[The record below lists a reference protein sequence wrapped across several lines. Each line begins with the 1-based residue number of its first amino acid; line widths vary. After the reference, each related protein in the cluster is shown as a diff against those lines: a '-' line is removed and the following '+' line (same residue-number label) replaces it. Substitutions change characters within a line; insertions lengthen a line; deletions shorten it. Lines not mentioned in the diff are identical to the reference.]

1 MKLNIKLY
9 ALSSLIALSLG
20 SCSESFLDKAPLGAL
35 STATFDTD
43 TTTLGLAVNRLYGT
57 LAWREYTIGRQQFS
71 THEMA
76 GDDFV
81 PGSDANMNLFQN
93 YTFLADNAY
102 IQQYWDRTYQN
113 IHYANVVIDRTTAL
127 GAKAPVSAK
136 LYEAQARFFRAYYHF
151 DLTNVFGDVPLRD
164 HDPSSEEYNI
174 PKSSRADIIKLVI
187 SDLKYAI
194 DNLPTRAQWGTA
206 QLGRMTKGTAQGLL
220 AKVYLYEGDYANA
233 KVYADAVVNGGEYSL
248 NPDYRGAF
256 SPEKLYGTENMM
268 PGGYIF
274 NSSISAGRWYNPYL
288 QYQGLPAFAN
298 GIIYPSQNLVDSYE
312 RGDPRFKA
320 TIFTKTDSIA
330 GYNNNKPVAFPANAG
345 FANKK
350 VIWPFS
356 YWNQSNFSFQNVN
369 PMFLRYADIVLINAE
384 ASNELGNQADAL
396 KYLEQI
402 RFRARGGMT
411 FQASVAAG
419 LNAGQGILPEVTA
432 TGKKELR
439 LAIWKERRVELAL
452 EFNRWFDL
460 VRYNKVA
467 AADGSDGT
475 GYTEALLK
483 NTYGRTN
490 FNFAKFSRF
499 PIPSNY
505 ITSSN
510 GVLEQNK
517 SW

>member
-1 MKLNIKLY
+1 MKSNIKLGVV
-9 ALSSLIALSLG
+9 SSLLALALG
-20 SCSESFLDKAPLGAL
+20 SCGEDFLDKAPLGTL
-35 STATFDTD
+35 STASFEND

-57 LAWREYTIGRQQFS
+57 LSWREYTIGRQQFS
-71 THEMA
+71 THELS

-81 PGSDANMNLFQN
+81 PGTDANMNLFQS
-93 YTFLADNAY
+93 YAYLADNAY

-113 IHYANVVIDRTTAL
+113 IHYANVVIDRTAGL
-127 GAKAPVSAK
+127 GERAPASAK
-136 LYEAQARFFRAYYHF
+136 LFEAQAKFFRAYYHF
-151 DLTNVFGDVPLRD
+151 DLTNVFGDAPLRD
-164 HDPSSEEYNI
+164 HDPVVAEYNI

-194 DNLPTRAQWGTA
+194 DNLPTRGQWGTS
-206 QLGRMTKGTAQGLL
+206 QLGRITKGTAQGLL

-233 KVYADAVVNGGEYSL
+233 KAYADAVVNGGEYSL
-248 NPDYRGAF
+248 EPDYRAVF
-256 SPEKLYGTENMM
+256 SPEKLYGSENMM
-268 PGGYIF
+268 PGGYTF
-274 NSSISAGRWYNPYL
+274 NSSINPGRWYNPYL
-288 QYQGLPAFAN
+288 QYQGLPGFAN
-298 GIIYPSQNLVDSYE
+298 GVIYPSQGLVDSYE
-312 RGDPRFKA
+312 SGDPRMKA
-320 TIFTKTDSIA
+320 TIFTKADSIA
-330 GYNNNKPVAFPANAG
+330 GYNGNKPVAFPVNTN

-369 PMFLRYADIVLINAE
+369 PMFLRYADILLINAE
-384 ASNELGNQADAL
+384 ASNELGNTADAL

-402 RFRARGGMT
+402 RFRARGGKT
-411 FQASVAAG
+411 FKATADAG
-419 LNAGQGILPEVTA
+419 LNGGKGILPEITA
-432 TGKKELR
+432 TGKVALR
-439 LAIWKERRVELAL
+439 LAIWGERRVEMAL

-490 FNFAKFSRF
+490 FSFEKHSRF
-499 PIPSNY
+499 PIPATY

-510 GVLEQNK
+510 GVLVQNK